1 MTTPETRMMRWRT
14 TAYAAWAIIGVL
26 VLLATAG
33 YAIGRITSAIAPFLL
48 AFLLVFFTYGFVGFL
63 ERRGLRRVAAVA
75 TTFAGMFVVV
85 SLVVVFLVPLVSMQ
99 AVEFASQIPRYVRDA
114 EDLVLELQTRFS
126 AVVVPDWL
134 GATVQQVVSSLSS
147 TAVSAG
153 QNIARGI
160 VSAGSGV
167 ATVVFD
173 LFLGVVIAFWTLA
186 DLPKIRTELR
196 VLAGEKYEEDLEN
209 LLRTVVRVVGG
220 YLKGQT
226 VVSLVTGALAGIG
239 LALIGVP
246 YALTLA
252 ILTFFL
258 NFVPYVG
265 PLVSGAVAGLV
276 GLFVGPWIALFAVL
290 IVIAAQQVTDLF
302 LTPRVMSDQVD
313 LHPTL
318 VIFSLLVGAALFG
331 FWGMILAIPVA
342 ATGKGLFVYY
352 WERRTNRQLSSEDGA
367 LFRAAPCDDVDGQP
381 DAAGEECAPTD
392 SATDHPTDEGA
403 RR

>member
-1 MTTPETRMMRWRT
+1 MMRWRT
-14 TAYAAWAIIGVL
+14 TAYAAWAIIGIL

-48 AFLLVFFTYGFVGFL
+48 AFLLVFFTYGFVGSL

-75 TTFAGMFVVV
+75 LTFAGMFLVV
-85 SLVVVFLVPLVSMQ
+85 SVVVVFLVPLVSKQ

-114 EDLVLELQTRFS
+114 EDLVLELQARFS

-134 GATVQQVVSSLSS
+134 SATVQQVISALSS
-147 TAVSAG
+147 MAVSAG

-186 DLPKIRTELR
+186 DLPKIRAELQ
-196 VLAGEKYEEDLEN
+196 VLAGEKYEADLEN
-209 LLRTVVRVVGG
+209 LLRTVVHVVGG

-226 VVSLVTGALAGIG
+226 VVSLVTGTLAGIG

-258 NFVPYVG
+258 NFVPYIG

-276 GLFVGPWIALFAVL
+276 GLFIGPWTALFAVL

-302 LTPRVMSDQVD
+302 VTPRVMSDQVD

-367 LFRAAPCDDVDGQP
+367 LFRSVPCDDVGGQP
-381 DAAGEECAPTD
+381 GAAGEECAASD
-392 SATDHPTDEGA
+392 SETDHPTDEGA
-403 RR
+403 RT